1 MFETTVSVVGYV
13 ITEPRVRETAG
24 GERVVSFR
32 VVSTSRRYDRQQE
45 RWVDG
50 DRFFATVYCWRNL
63 AEAVLREVR
72 KRQGVVLSG
81 RLRTREYE
89 SGGEW
94 RVAVEIEAAA
104 VGLDLA
110 WWAREGPAPDGTAA
124 ASAVTGGVPEEAPPP
139 ARTGE
144 IPPHRAE
151 PPQRAEPDSIGSE
164 STAERVS
171 AAGG

>member
-24 GERVVSFR
+24 GERVASFR
-32 VVSTSRRYDRQQE
+32 VVSTSRRFDRQRE

-50 DRFFATVYCWRNL
+50 DRFFATVHCWRAL

-72 KRQGVVLSG
+72 KRQGVVLGG

-94 RVAVEIEAAA
+94 RVAVEIEASA
-104 VGLDLA
+104 VGIDLA
-110 WWAREGPAPDGTAA
+110 WRAREGLAPTAGT
-124 ASAVTGGVPEEAPPP
+124 PREAPPE
-139 ARTGE
+139 G
-144 IPPHRAE
+144 RAE
-151 PPQRAEPDSIGSE
+151 EIPPQRAGPDSTGSE
-164 STAERVS
+164 ATAERAS
-171 AAGG
+171 ATGG

>member
-24 GERVVSFR
+24 GERVASFR

-50 DRFFATVYCWRNL
+50 DRFFATVHCWRNL

-104 VGLDLA
+104 VGIDLA
-110 WWAREGPAPDGTAA
+110 WWAREGPAADATAA
-124 ASAVTGGVPEEAPPP
+124 PVAAGAREAAPPP

-144 IPPHRAE
+144 IPP
-151 PPQRAEPDSIGSE
+151 QRVEPDSIGSE